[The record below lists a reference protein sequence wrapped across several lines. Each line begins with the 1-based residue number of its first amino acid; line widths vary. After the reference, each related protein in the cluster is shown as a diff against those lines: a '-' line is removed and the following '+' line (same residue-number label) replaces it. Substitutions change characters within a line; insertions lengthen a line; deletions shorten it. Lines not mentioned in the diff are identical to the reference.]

1 VTVMH
6 VINLGYGFEG
16 TGARLDEL
24 RFISPTL
31 RDSPGASLPGSIP
44 RPGNRFA
51 GTLWGRLP
59 IPVPANY
66 LLGID
71 RQKYDFDEAG
81 FWSYLRG
88 QWRQSGWWYY
98 YLYALA
104 IKEPLGT
111 WLLALLALAAP
122 FAASG
127 RTGNCRDELLVWAPA
142 AAVLL
147 LVSSQTGFNH
157 HMRYVLPMFPLAYIG
172 ISRAARDSQH
182 TPALLRL
189 LVLAAL
195 AWSVGSSL
203 RHYPHS
209 LAYFNEAVGGPR
221 RGHEHLLDSNIDWGQ
236 DLLLLKRWL
245 DRHPHVQPIA
255 VAHQF
260 PDWMLDAADIRIPP
274 IPVPA
279 VPPRD
284 GSPPVA
290 PEKTGPLP
298 G

>member
-1 VTVMH
+1 MIFRRNVAPLQSRCSCRNRLRSSRSWLLREAGQIALVIVLAVY

-31 RDSPGASLPGSIP
+31 RDSPGAFLPGSIP

-88 QWRQSGWWYY
+88 HWRQGGWWYY

-127 RTGNCRDELLVWAPA
+127 RTGNWQDELLVWAPA

-157 HMRYVLPMFPLAYIG
+157 PMRYVLPMFPLAAG
-172 ISRAARDSQH
+172 QQHRLGPGPVAAETLADWPTSTAGRSNAGSAVRASARNGLR
-182 TPALLRL
+182 PASPVARL
-189 LVLAAL
+189 LDGT
-195 AWSVGSSL
+195 SESL
-203 RHYPHS
+203 GRRLVPDR
-209 LAYFNEAVGGPR
+209 EA
-221 RGHEHLLDSNIDWGQ
+221 
-236 DLLLLKRWL
+236 
-245 DRHPHVQPIA
+245 
-255 VAHQF
+255 
-260 PDWMLDAADIRIPP
+260 
-274 IPVPA
+274 
-279 VPPRD
+279 
-284 GSPPVA
+284 
-290 PEKTGPLP
+290 
-298 G
+298 

>member
-1 VTVMH
+1 M
-6 VINLGYGFEG
+6 
-16 TGARLDEL
+16 GARLDEL

-31 RDSPGASLPGSIP
+31 RESPSASPPGSNP
-44 RPGNRFA
+44 RPGNRFP
-51 GTLWGRLP
+51 GTLWGRCT

-88 QWRQSGWWYY
+88 QWRQGGWWYY

-122 FAASG
+122 FAVSG
-127 RTGNCRDELLVWAPA
+127 RTANWRDELLVWAPA

-172 ISRAARDSQH
+172 ISRAARDSQQ

-189 LVLAAL
+189 LVLLAL

-221 RGHEHLLDSNIDWGQ
+221 RGTSTCWT
-236 DLLLLKRWL
+236 
-245 DRHPHVQPIA
+245 A
-255 VAHQF
+255 T
-260 PDWMLDAADIRIPP
+260 
-274 IPVPA
+274 
-279 VPPRD
+279 
-284 GSPPVA
+284 S
-290 PEKTGPLP
+290 TG
-298 G
+298 GRSCCC

>member
-1 VTVMH
+1 MCLYGRIRLHQDLPGIPRLGETLPREGGEERGGVRWLSEAGQIALVIVVAVY
-6 VINLGYGFEG
+6 VINVGYGFEG
-16 TGARLDEL
+16 TGVRLDES
-24 RFISPTL
+24 RFISRTL
-31 RDSPGASLPGSIP
+31 RDSPGATPPGSIP

-88 QWRQSGWWYY
+88 QWRQGGWWYY

-127 RTGNCRDELLVWAPA
+127 RTANWRDELLVWAPA

-157 HMRYVLPMFPLAYIG
+157 HMRYVLPMFPLA
-172 ISRAARDSQH
+172 
-182 TPALLRL
+182 
-189 LVLAAL
+189 
-195 AWSVGSSL
+195 
-203 RHYPHS
+203 
-209 LAYFNEAVGGPR
+209 
-221 RGHEHLLDSNIDWGQ
+221 
-236 DLLLLKRWL
+236 
-245 DRHPHVQPIA
+245 
-255 VAHQF
+255 
-260 PDWMLDAADIRIPP
+260 
-274 IPVPA
+274 
-279 VPPRD
+279 
-284 GSPPVA
+284 
-290 PEKTGPLP
+290 
-298 G
+298 